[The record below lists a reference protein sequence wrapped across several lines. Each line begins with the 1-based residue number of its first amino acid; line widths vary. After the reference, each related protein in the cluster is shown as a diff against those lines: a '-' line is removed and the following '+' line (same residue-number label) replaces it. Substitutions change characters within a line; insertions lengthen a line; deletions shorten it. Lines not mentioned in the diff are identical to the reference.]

1 MAQNSLKCQFCKI
14 SLEVKWKC
22 KTCDVIFCDSCRLNI
37 HAILKNSHEHDVMDF
52 KDTERNCS
60 DNVDLKSIPCSTH
73 LEPSCLIYCRNCD
86 KSLCSSCLIYPSD
99 QIELTRIYYLRRES
113 LDELKQQIENTLPFF
128 EAKSAE
134 FRSRDSKL
142 LSQHRQ
148 ISQEISDRQNDV
160 NTTLS
165 NEANELLRKLNS
177 FWNPNNNPVTQQK
190 ERLETIEEDLKQRRE
205 DLDDALK
212 ESSAFSIF
220 PVFEKINKDLPA
232 QITVQVKTPNLIYIE
247 SSSNDSFFGSI
258 IEIPTFKLAHTF
270 TIRLPDISAIVT
282 LNEETCVL
290 YSAKTNFFKHI
301 SISNLEM
308 IKLISYYSKTK
319 RNQTFDKSTRVVD
332 MTAYRGNILIADVS
346 IGNEI
351 MHICHSVSQTEFT
364 SIGNLHPCGVHTA
377 KDNILVGYFSSYHRN
392 DKSGIMILDLTGKE
406 IRRFE
411 CTAKNEGRLFTYPA
425 KITTNINND
434 ICVVDYQ
441 SFFSEKN
448 PTYGELYT
456 YEPRNGRVVILGE
469 WGQPKWT
476 YSGHSNINCYDNF
489 TPYDIATTMHGHILI
504 ADRDSSTIH
513 VVSKNGQ
520 FIAKCCHDDI
530 VHPNSLNI
538 DKMGRLLIGCSS
550 DWDAIMVAI
559 IKMMLGV
566 VKLLNFT

>member
-73 LEPSCLIYCRNCD
+73 LEQSCLIYCRNCD

-99 QIELTRIYYLRRES
+99 QIELTRIYHLRRES

-134 FRSRDSKL
+134 FRSLDSKL

-148 ISQEISDRQNDV
+148 ISQEISDRQNDL

-165 NEANELLRKLNS
+165 NEASELLRKLNS

-190 ERLETIEEDLKQRRE
+190 ERLETIEEDLKQRRD
-205 DLDDALK
+205 DLEDAL
-212 ESSAFSIF
+212 EASSASSIF
-220 PVFEKINKDLPA
+220 PVFETINKDLPA
-232 QITVQVKTPNLIYIE
+232 QITVQVKTSYLIYIE
-247 SSSNDSFFGSI
+247 SRSNDSFFGSI

-270 TIRLPDISAIVT
+270 AIRLPDISAIVT

-290 YSAKTNFFKHI
+290 YTRQ
-301 SISNLEM
+301 
-308 IKLISYYSKTK
+308 
-319 RNQTFDKSTRVVD
+319 RNQTFDRSTRVVD
-332 MTAYRGNILIADVS
+332 MTAYRGNILISDVS

-377 KDNILVGYFSSYHRN
+377 KDIILVGYCSSYHRN

-441 SFFSEKN
+441 SFYSEKN
-448 PTYGELYT
+448 QHNMVNVIHMNQGMGE
-456 YEPRNGRVVILGE
+456 
-469 WGQPKWT
+469 
-476 YSGHSNINCYDNF
+476 
-489 TPYDIATTMHGHILI
+489 
-504 ADRDSSTIH
+504 
-513 VVSKNGQ
+513 
-520 FIAKCCHDDI
+520 
-530 VHPNSLNI
+530 
-538 DKMGRLLIGCSS
+538 
-550 DWDAIMVAI
+550 
-559 IKMMLGV
+559 
-566 VKLLNFT
+566 